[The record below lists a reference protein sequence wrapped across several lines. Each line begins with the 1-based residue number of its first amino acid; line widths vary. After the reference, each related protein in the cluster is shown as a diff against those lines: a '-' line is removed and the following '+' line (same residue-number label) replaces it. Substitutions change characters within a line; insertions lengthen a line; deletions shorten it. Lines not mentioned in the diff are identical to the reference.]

1 MLTAD
6 HEIVQQPTGQ
16 TMNETCPCIVG
27 DHRARK
33 CGTQEEC
40 DRVTAIVVPIVV
52 GIIICACMGAARR
65 KRRELGEFYVARRE
79 ASGRIRA
86 AIGFQNQAHHASMPG
101 AMPVPAAPAA
111 TAQHGAVPVA
121 VATAA
126 VPVAVA
132 TSIATAPGLPL
143 DDTTA
148 A

>member
-1 MLTAD
+1 MSCVLV
-6 HEIVQQPTGQ
+6 HIGSHRLVIELPP
-16 TMNETCPCIVG
+16 CPCTVG

-52 GIIICACMGAARR
+52 VLVICACMGAARR

-86 AIGFQNQAHHASMPG
+86 AIGFQNQAHPASMPA
-101 AMPVPAAPAA
+101 AMPVAA
-111 TAQHGAVPVA
+111 TAQQGAVPVA

-132 TSIATAPGLPL
+132 TSIAMVPSVPL

-148 A
+148 

>member
-1 MLTAD
+1 M
-6 HEIVQQPTGQ
+6 
-16 TMNETCPCIVG
+16 ETCPCLIN
-27 DHRARK
+27 DK
-33 CGTQEEC
+33 CATQEEC

-52 GIIICACMGAARR
+52 GVIICACMGAARR

-86 AIGFQNQAHHASMPG
+86 AIGFQNQAHHASMPA
-101 AMPVPAAPAA
+101 AMPVPVASQPAAPAA
-111 TAQHGAVPVA
+111 TAQQGAVPVA

-132 TSIATAPGLPL
+132 TSIATVPGVPL

-148 A
+148 